1 VRKKRG
7 GKPESLLRDSDWE
20 PLDGWF
26 CRVTTLTPFP
36 PSKGHPYASLEVEA
50 PPLSEPTTGFVTHQL
65 DFEHLLEAFSRS
77 ESEPDTEV
85 QIVWD
90 EATLQA
96 WRQTLC
102 ADDAAHGGEA
112 RQSDRVRR
120 RGGSAGSR
128 RGDGGVGGN
137 RPGRGGAGGA
147 AAAADARPRG

>member
-65 DFEHLLEAFSRS
+65 DFEHLLEAFSRG

-85 QIVWD
+85 QIVWTKQRYKPGVKLSARTMPRMAVRLCRKNAYELIHD
-90 EATLQA
+90 EAYKPELQGPE
-96 WRQTLC
+96 R
-102 ADDAAHGGEA
+102 
-112 RQSDRVRR
+112 
-120 RGGSAGSR
+120 SR
-128 RGDGGVGGN
+128 ASMPIAEWIPDVME
-137 RPGRGGAGGA
+137 
-147 AAAADARPRG
+147 